1 MTPEEV
7 AALSTNSSNL
17 HNFLVT
23 SWVGSPKTRGTW
35 DVLWGCV
42 ITLSICIYTALH
54 LNVPPH
60 GEGKVARFLRKAKW
74 VVCGLFAPE
83 VTVYT
88 AWNQFSEAR
97 KLLSTMKLAEKGGI
111 EVSFCFMVATYFTF
125 DELTNHS
132 HRNGI

>member
-1 MTPEEV
+1 MTPDEI
-7 AALSTNSSNL
+7 ANLSATPSNL
-17 HNFLVT
+17 HSFLVT
-23 SWVGSPKTRGTW
+23 GWVASPTTRGTW

-60 GEGKVARFLRKAKW
+60 GEGKVYRFLRKAKW

-97 KLLSTMKLAEKGGI
+97 KLLDILTGKEHQRDPRQVNY
-111 EVSFCFMVATYFTF
+111 VSSWDIPPA
-125 DELTNHS
+125 
-132 HRNGI
+132 